1 MIGACAGEAQ
11 EVYENIQ
18 NTEDRLLNR
27 LLRYL
32 LPEVFHLPHPAA
44 AIAKARPRTS
54 SCWIGNTHTLLL
66 RDSEKELSFTPLF
79 DTKLLNAQIR
89 FIGTDS
95 GVYDLENTKDRY
107 VTRNNIESISNLL
120 VGIESPEKLKS
131 LDKTTLYVDWSG
143 DELEKR
149 KLLSALSNST
159 WTWNELLLQR
169 QNGLIDDSEV
179 DWQTHFS
186 PEKDLERRINKQFL
200 RHFHLLTHQNA
211 PPELEA
217 SVLDVLQDWLGQQKS
232 AQNVAVQNINQWK
245 AVKGNFTW
253 VKIKLPYPILLKDVE
268 KQLTISLNHFIVVN
282 REKQEKDDNETYFSR
297 SIGLEAI
304 ALTNENKRFH
314 SLKGV
319 YNQIKNEP
327 LPYKPLTQL
336 VKEKDQVGYSYR
348 YGGVGRL
355 DNYNAWQRLDY
366 IYSVFRKEQRIQSI
380 FNHLGDKMSL
390 DEIHETIG
398 SQIDRSKSTQADEN
412 ITQESVYLFVNPGRN
427 TSQIRV
433 KIEYWTTDGEAANGL
448 KPNASLIGNPPI
460 AGLDQEHIQLV
471 ISPYGGKDRY
481 SEMEKIQALQ
491 DKLNRR
497 GRVITAQDVKCL
509 CYQKMGKALKGIDLR
524 SYFETNKNTKNGGI
538 QRAMEVILKVDQS
551 GDTNLQQ
558 LANEIELTLLDESI
572 GTLPYKVTL
581 QQIKVEP

>member
-1 MIGACAGEAQ
+1 
-11 EVYENIQ
+11 
-18 NTEDRLLNR
+18 
-27 LLRYL
+27 
-32 LPEVFHLPHPAA
+32 
-44 AIAKARPRTS
+44 
-54 SCWIGNTHTLLL
+54 
-66 RDSEKELSFTPLF
+66 
-79 DTKLLNAQIR
+79 
-89 FIGTDS
+89 
-95 GVYDLENTKDRY
+95 
-107 VTRNNIESISNLL
+107 
-120 VGIESPEKLKS
+120 
-131 LDKTTLYVDWSG
+131 
-143 DELEKR
+143 
-149 KLLSALSNST
+149 
-159 WTWNELLLQR
+159 
-169 QNGLIDDSEV
+169 
-179 DWQTHFS
+179 
-186 PEKDLERRINKQFL
+186 
-200 RHFHLLTHQNA
+200 
-211 PPELEA
+211 
-217 SVLDVLQDWLGQQKS
+217 
-232 AQNVAVQNINQWK
+232 
-245 AVKGNFTW
+245 
-253 VKIKLPYPILLKDVE
+253 
-268 KQLTISLNHFIVVN
+268 
-282 REKQEKDDNETYFSR
+282 
-297 SIGLEAI
+297 
-304 ALTNENKRFH
+304 
-314 SLKGV
+314 
-319 YNQIKNEP
+319 
-327 LPYKPLTQL
+327 
-336 VKEKDQVGYSYR
+336 
-348 YGGVGRL
+348 
-355 DNYNAWQRLDY
+355 
-366 IYSVFRKEQRIQSI
+366 
-380 FNHLGDKMSL
+380 MSL